1 MTGMPV
7 LLKKLVQQQKYLNM
21 ENTVTLISASDSKPE
36 FVNVSK
42 LSKLGGKLM
51 GQCGLSYYPMRQT
64 ELSP

>member
-21 ENTVTLISASDSKPE
+21 ENTMTLISASDSKPE

-42 LSKLGGKLM
+42 LLKLGGKLM
-51 GQCGLSYYPMRQT
+51 GQCGLSYYLMRQT